1 MVLLT
6 VHGRVGIVP
15 AEEEDTMGPVESI
28 VVKLASDIT
37 RTYLVG
43 LVQVGLV
50 SLLAFIII
58 SAAVAFAVE
67 RIRKRRG

>member
-1 MVLLT
+1 
-6 VHGRVGIVP
+6 
-15 AEEEDTMGPVESI
+15 MGPVESI